1 MDELLLKNPAENAN
15 IVRTEH
21 SLTINCKS
29 LDYAAE
35 VGYLPVLN
43 EDNVKTAEFFFVAY
57 KSQSAKDNNPRPV
70 SFIIDGGPGASAL
83 MLHMNFFGPK
93 QVAGSE
99 HGIELPEIPYQLI
112 DNDYTLLSHS
122 DLVFVDPIG
131 TGYSRA
137 TTGIDPY
144 KNFWGAKPD
153 IESLCYF
160 IRSYLTQNNLFASP
174 IYLIGQSYGGFRC
187 GALAASLQ
195 DRGIQP
201 KGIVL
206 ISPALSYEDLAALIP
221 NDRPH
226 VHNLPT
232 MSNVAWYHKKLSP
245 EYLSMGREV
254 LYQKAK
260 SWAEKEYLIALWKG
274 NLLNYSEKLHI
285 AEVYSSFSGLEVQEI
300 LQYNLRIPIDY
311 FASNLL
317 RDKSVFLGAY
327 DGRITTSGAVY
338 DLSEDPS
345 MFYAQIP
352 AFSALLYHFS
362 RNLNFM
368 ESREYIYH
376 NKLLYPAWDFTSGVC
391 NPGNRG
397 GGFACTVGDLSKG
410 LRRNPKVKLF
420 VAMGNYDLRCSRS
433 SFEYSINHLDIPNAQ
448 RAGITLKHYDG
459 GHMLYTNPIVKE
471 QFKMDLDFFYEE

>member
-1 MDELLLKNPAENAN
+1 MDELLFKNPAENAN
-15 IVRTEH
+15 FVRTEH
-21 SLTINCKS
+21 SLNINGRV
-29 LDYAAE
+29 LNYTAE
-35 VGYLPVLN
+35 AGYLSVFN
-43 EDNVKTAEFFFVAY
+43 EDNIKTAEFFFVAY
-57 KSQSAKDNNPRPV
+57 KGQTVKDNTSRPV

-99 HGIELPEIPYQLI
+99 NGIELPEIPYQLI
-112 DNDYTLLSHS
+112 DNEHTLLSHS

-137 TTGIDPY
+137 TNEIDPY

-160 IRSYLTQNNLFASP
+160 IRLYLTKNNLFASP

-232 MSNVAWYHKKLSP
+232 MCNAAWYHKKLAP
-245 EYLSMGREV
+245 EFLGMDREK

-260 SWAEKEYLIALWKG
+260 SWAESEYLVALWKG
-274 NLLNYSEKLHI
+274 NRLDEAERQRI
-285 AEVYSSFSGLEVQEI
+285 AETYSQFSGLRAEEI
-300 LQYNLRIPIDY
+300 LQNNLRVPIDY

-317 RDKSVFLGAY
+317 REKSVFLGAY
-327 DGRITTSGAVY
+327 DARITSRGAMY
-338 DLSEDPS
+338 DLNEDPS

-362 RNLNFM
+362 HNLNFV

-376 NKLLYPAWDFTSGVC
+376 NKLLYPAWDFTSGAN

-397 GGFACTVGDLSKG
+397 GGFACTVGELSKG

-420 VAMGNYDLRCSRS
+420 VAMGNYDLRCSRA
-433 SFEYSINHLDIPNAQ
+433 SFEYSVNHLDISKTQ
-448 RAGITLKHYDG
+448 RDAITLKHYDG
-459 GHMLYTNPIVKE
+459 GHMLYTNPAVKKL
-471 QFKMDLDFFYEE
+471 FKADLDLFYEE